1 MKYLQ
6 DIYVLQLTRF
16 SQMLRNEGLSVGYR
30 ETMDAFEALQ
40 AVDIRD
46 RAEFK
51 AALRCLYAK
60 SRAEQLSFDRLFDRF
75 FVSAEMKR
83 AFIEKTRA
91 EAQEIAQRRLQAQE
105 GLKVNGKSMDL
116 GEELNETYV
125 QMREEKREQLRRI
138 MARNEENLQRS
149 PELYANFIRSVFK
162 RYLLEE
168 QLAMEDAALNVEE
181 KDPELALLFRDI
193 SLFQDFEIP
202 KASELIA
209 KIARQLNSE
218 LSRRKK
224 SGGHR
229 GCLDFKRTIRMGLQ
243 SGGSFNKLAFRKKRK
258 QRRQLL
264 ILCDVSASML
274 QFSEFAL
281 RFIQSLS
288 TVSEY
293 SRIFLFSEDI
303 CEANAFSLQN
313 MDKFREYVCSTGL
326 YGKGTDLSVA
336 LDALRSMRPSVLSH
350 STTLIILSDTK
361 TMRVARTVSALSE
374 IKRAVGRVLWLNPI
388 PERKWNYS
396 KTIQIMAQLCPM
408 LPCSTLTELSTA
420 CRKLM
425 RA

>member
-1 MKYLQ
+1 
-6 DIYVLQLTRF
+6 
-16 SQMLRNEGLSVGYR
+16 
-30 ETMDAFEALQ
+30 
-40 AVDIRD
+40 
-46 RAEFK
+46 
-51 AALRCLYAK
+51 
-60 SRAEQLSFDRLFDRF
+60 
-75 FVSAEMKR
+75 
-83 AFIEKTRA
+83 
-91 EAQEIAQRRLQAQE
+91 
-105 GLKVNGKSMDL
+105 
-116 GEELNETYV
+116 
-125 QMREEKREQLRRI
+125 
-138 MARNEENLQRS
+138 
-149 PELYANFIRSVFK
+149 
-162 RYLLEE
+162 
-168 QLAMEDAALNVEE
+168 
-181 KDPELALLFRDI
+181 
-193 SLFQDFEIP
+193 
-202 KASELIA
+202 
-209 KIARQLNSE
+209 
-218 LSRRKK
+218 
-224 SGGHR
+224 
-229 GCLDFKRTIRMGLQ
+229 
-243 SGGSFNKLAFRKKRK
+243 
-258 QRRQLL
+258 
-264 ILCDVSASML
+264 ML

-313 MDKFREYVCSTGL
+313 MDKFREYVRSTGL